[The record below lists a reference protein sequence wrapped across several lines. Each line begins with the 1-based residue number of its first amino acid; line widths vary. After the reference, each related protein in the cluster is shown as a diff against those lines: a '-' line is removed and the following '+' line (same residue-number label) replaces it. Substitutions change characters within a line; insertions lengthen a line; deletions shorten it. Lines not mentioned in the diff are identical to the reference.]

1 MSKAISRWKPARWA
15 PARMGALPLGLSN
28 ISAESYGS
36 AGGGLLLGLMVGKP
50 VGDALKISPSAATG
64 ILSMISVGIPLLL
77 GPKNLSRQLS
87 NIFYGAGVGFGAST
101 IFRLLQPLFAPPA
114 PPAAATP

>member
-1 MSKAISRWKPARWA
+1 MAKTLVRWKPARWA
-15 PARMGALPLGLSN
+15 PVRMGALPLGLSN
-28 ISAESYGS
+28 ISVDSYVA

-64 ILSMISVGIPLLL
+64 ILSMISLGIPLLL

-87 NIFYGAGVGFGAST
+87 NIFYGAGVGFGTAT
-101 IFRLLQPLFAPPA
+101 IFRLIQPLFAPPA
-114 PPAAATP
+114 SAPAPAS